1 MHCIGIRRDVL
12 SHSGPIAQV
21 AVDRRERSGYSYMF
35 LAFVAMTIRMNLERT
50 VREKGLDYA
59 SADKVFQTAS
69 SYTVV
74 DVNGYLYR
82 SAMTREAEALF
93 EALEIDTG
101 ASDAES
107 R

>member
-1 MHCIGIRRDVL
+1 M
-12 SHSGPIAQV
+12 
-21 AVDRRERSGYSYMF
+21 
-35 LAFVAMTIRMNLERT
+35 
-50 VREKGLDYA
+50 
-59 SADKVFQTAS
+59 
-69 SYTVV
+69 

-107 R
+107 RQGLESDE